1 MWEWESAGRLAYG
14 VSGHVGV
21 GGREDPAFWWRGG
34 NVGVGNA
41 PGASRVGMCGRL
53 EARGREDP
61 AYGWRG
67 GNVVPINDRPRMCA
81 WKRAAVLGRPVSSL
95 GC

>member
-1 MWEWESAGRLAYG
+1 M
-14 VSGHVGV
+14 SGHVGV
-21 GGREDPAFWWRGG
+21 GGREHPAFWWRGG

-61 AYGWRG
+61 AFYEGFP
-67 GNVVPINDRPRMCA
+67 NV
-81 WKRAAVLGRPVSSL
+81 KESAARFAFRYMNFRCRCGDPAVILK
-95 GC
+95 